1 MMSLLYIISEK
12 HMLAWSLIELSE
24 ECAEIIN
31 NLHSVGGVQCLLL
44 VVDLTSPQPQTTVV
58 DIGYTHCCYW

>member
-12 HMLAWSLIELSE
+12 HMLACRLLKSE

-58 DIGYTHCCYW
+58 DISYTHCCYW